1 MAQKVFILRIIDMV
15 NFFIFL
21 IQINYYKNVVQII
34 WIKKIDENEID
45 FYRNTYSVS
54 FLLLC

>member
-1 MAQKVFILRIIDMV
+1 MV

-34 WIKKIDENEID
+34 WIKKIDEMKLIFTEIHTVFR
-45 FYRNTYSVS
+45 FYYYVRFDKCKNS
-54 FLLLC
+54 

>member
-54 FLLLC
+54 FLLLS